1 MANVKITELTELFS
15 NALSSVDVVP
25 IVDISN
31 NETKKISL
39 SNAIVQ
45 LAGES
50 SAYAAN
56 DYITFTVLSS
66 NINTVSSNVDTLS
79 TTVDTVSANVDAVEA
94 RRLANTFYVYNE
106 GSNVIVSSNLEP
118 SANNTFSLG
127 APDAIWA
134 EAYFGPSSIYIGTV
148 KLAQNDGALSITDEN
163 DVSVTIDTSL
173 GNLAETINTLSSNTD
188 AVNSR
193 LESNIF
199 YQTNTHSVTVSANI
213 VSNAQSNLGSV
224 TERWSNAYADT
235 LNLGSFEIEQ
245 TQTSNVSVSGAT
257 IFSRN
262 KNSFNSAKLIV
273 NIEDLTY
280 GQYQSSEILL
290 VQDTSLVRIT
300 EYAIVHTSTNPIA
313 TFEAGFNGDEVELS
327 VYGES
332 SDNRVTVLQFIN

>member
-25 IVDISN
+25 IVDIDN

-39 SNAIVQ
+39 SNAIIEI
-45 LAGES
+45 AGGVD
-50 SAYAAN
+50 AYSAN

-66 NINTVSSNVDTLS
+66 NL
-79 TTVDTVSANVDAVEA
+79 DTVSANVDSVEE
-94 RRLANTFYVYNE
+94 RRSANTFYLYNE
-106 GSNVIVSSNLEP
+106 NSNVIISANLEP
-118 SANNTFSLG
+118 SANSVYSIG
-127 APDAIWA
+127 APDKVWA

-148 KLAQNDGALSITDEN
+148 KISQNDEGIKFTDEN
-163 DVSVTIDTSL
+163 DVSVTLDTAL
-173 GNLAETINTLSSNTD
+173 GNVTQTLNTLSSNID
-188 AVNSR
+188 AVEAR
-193 LESNIF
+193 LESNVF
-199 YQTNTHSVTVSANI
+199 YQSNTHSVIVSANI
-213 VSNAQSNLGSV
+213 ISNAQSSLGSV

-280 GQYQSSEILL
+280 GQYQSSELLL

-313 TFEAGFNGDEVELS
+313 SFDVGFNGDEVELS
-327 VYGES
+327 IYGES

>member
-25 IVDISN
+25 IVDIDN

-39 SNAIVQ
+39 SNAIIEI
-45 LAGES
+45 AGGVD
-50 SAYAAN
+50 AYSAN

-66 NINTVSSNVDTLS
+66 NL
-79 TTVDTVSANVDAVEA
+79 DTVSANVDSVEA
-94 RRLANTFYVYNE
+94 RRSANTFYLYNE
-106 GSNVIVSSNLEP
+106 NSNVIISANLEP
-118 SANNTFSLG
+118 SANNVYSIG
-127 APDAIWA
+127 APDKVWA

-148 KLAQNDGALSITDEN
+148 KISQNDEGIKFTDEN
-163 DVSVTIDTSL
+163 DVSVTLDTAL
-173 GNLAETINTLSSNTD
+173 GNVTQTLNTLSSNID
-188 AVNSR
+188 AVEAR
-193 LESNIF
+193 LESNVF
-199 YQTNTHSVTVSANI
+199 YQSNTHSVIVSANI
-213 VSNAQSNLGSV
+213 ISNAQSSLGSV

-280 GQYQSSEILL
+280 GQYQSSELLL

-313 TFEAGFNGDEVELS
+313 SFDVGFNGDEVELS
-327 VYGES
+327 IYGES
-332 SDNRVTVLQFIN
+332 SDNIVTVLQFIN